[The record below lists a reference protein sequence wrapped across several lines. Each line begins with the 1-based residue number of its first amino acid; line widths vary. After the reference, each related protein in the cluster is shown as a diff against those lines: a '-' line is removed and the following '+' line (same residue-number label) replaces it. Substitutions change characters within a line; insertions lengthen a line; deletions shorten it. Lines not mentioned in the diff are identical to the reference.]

1 VSDLIPP
8 VAPTRLRALV
18 IADSPYVIL
27 PIFDRHNVIFGAN
40 QKAIPGTAPLL
51 LDREQPLCYW

>member
-1 VSDLIPP
+1 VSDLILP

-18 IADSPYVIL
+18 TAVSPYVTL
-27 PIFDRHNVIFGAN
+27 PIFDRHNSIFGAK

-51 LDREQPLCYW
+51 LDREQPLC